1 MNLAWTWS
9 GAMSPGGAEALVK
22 FAEMT
27 KEARIVD
34 LVVEGSRA
42 ALLYDCELPHPVGKL
57 KIVSFFRVEKGK
69 SACTKRCSMPRSFAS
84 FRHASAMIDRGARIG
99 SGKSAT
105 SGGDRAFRKWRAT
118 ADEGGHYSFAV
129 AL

>member
-1 MNLAWTWS
+1 MNFAWTWS

-34 LVVEGSRA
+34 LVVEGNRA
-42 ALLYDCELPHPVGKL
+42 ALLYDCELPHPVAKL
-57 KIVSFFRVEKGK
+57 KIASFFRVEKGK

-84 FRHASAMIDRGARIG
+84 FKPASEPDNER
-99 SGKSAT
+99 
-105 SGGDRAFRKWRAT
+105 
-118 ADEGGHYSFAV
+118 YC
-129 AL
+129 